1 VITDV
6 PVQLQLC
13 MPSSRQ
19 IAVLLKA
26 DRSHLQNLEILAIT
40 RRELQAAKLLPTFRI
55 ALDPALIGSPAEQPA
70 RAAIKA
76 LSAELAQTPGK

>member
-1 VITDV
+1 MTQVD
-6 PVQLQLC
+6 P
-13 MPSSRQ
+13 
-19 IAVLLKA
+19 
-26 DRSHLQNLEILAIT
+26 LANAT
-40 RRELQAAKLLPTFRI
+40 LAEMETFAAKLLPTFRI